1 MSCPRLTNYFQVL
14 YFRYFDMGLIYWH
27 IRSRRTCVQ
36 FHAFFFYI
44 SPGVSIS
51 CCARFIFLCFLVIFA
66 CVFWSQHFLLLQIH
80 ISVPFGYICMRFTSP
95 PRLHHLPYWTFH
107 PYSHTSSY
115 LKNKSIIQQQ
125 HSHSM
130 VFVIFSIEF
139 TQHKNK
145 TCLRIFTVMLFDQQ
159 LQPQIIL

>member
-1 MSCPRLTNYFQVL
+1 
-14 YFRYFDMGLIYWH
+14 
-27 IRSRRTCVQ
+27 
-36 FHAFFFYI
+36 
-44 SPGVSIS
+44 
-51 CCARFIFLCFLVIFA
+51 
-66 CVFWSQHFLLLQIH
+66 
-80 ISVPFGYICMRFTSP
+80 MRFTSP

-139 TQHKNK
+139 TQNKNK

-159 LQPQIIL
+159 LQPQIILWWNCQNYFKRNGMGQFKSASKFVWIQNFWGWQQTSKEFSTPSPAHGKFKLCGNISLKVWLDTTQTPNLRLLIKENFLVYRRQNISTS